1 MEQIT
6 GYLLLDKLICLR
18 TRRRSVPLWFLLLA
32 VMLFAMC
39 EAEDFETTPINNDAD
54 SHEMQINSN
63 TLHA

>member
-39 EAEDFETTPINNDAD
+39 EAEDFETTPINNDVD
-54 SHEMQINSN
+54 SQTRNAN
-63 TLHA
+63 